1 MQTITHKINNSTFVE
16 VLSDELVINT
26 IEDGTDLLANLY
38 YQGFDGVIFH
48 QQNVTPTFF
57 DLKTK
62 MAGELLQKA
71 SNFRMRVIIIGDF
84 EQVESKSLQDFI
96 RESNR
101 GNLVNFVSSLSE
113 VTTPPHS

>member
-26 IEDGTDLLANLY
+26 IEDGADLLANLY
-38 YQGFDGVIFH
+38 YQGFDGAILY
-48 QQNVTPTFF
+48 QQNITPTFF

-84 EQVESKSLQDFI
+84 ENIESKSLQDFI
-96 RESNR
+96 KESNR
-101 GNLVNFVSSLSE
+101 GSLVNFVSSLSE
-113 VTTPPHS
+113 VTTPPPS